1 MKAKTAEFS
10 VQELIQERRKQ
21 KRINSEKIV
30 PVILLL
36 TAVVSV
42 LTTIG
47 IVLTLI
53 FETITF
59 FGEVSIS

>member
-1 MKAKTAEFS
+1 MGAKSGDYS
-10 VQELIQERRKQ
+10 VQELIQERKKK
-21 KRINSEKIV
+21 KRINGEKVI
-30 PVILLL
+30 PFILLL

-53 FETITF
+53 FETVTF
-59 FGEVSIS
+59 FGEYH